1 MPACAPRPDAADSAQ
16 VPPTRLQL
24 MDAATDVYR
33 IRLALLAGH
42 VSPVDALAACVAS
55 ARLGG
60 DDALL
65 ELEGVGDDVDPVATA
80 LDVLAAIGDVLEVAL
95 AAA

>member
-1 MPACAPRPDAADSAQ
+1 MPACMSPSEAAEPRR

-33 IRLALLAGH
+33 IRLALLAGR
-42 VSPVDALAACVAS
+42 VAPMDALAACVAS
-55 ARLGG
+55 ARVGG

-65 ELEGVGDDVDPVATA
+65 ELESVGDDVDPVATA
-80 LDVLAAIGDVLEVAL
+80 LDVLAAICDVLEVAL